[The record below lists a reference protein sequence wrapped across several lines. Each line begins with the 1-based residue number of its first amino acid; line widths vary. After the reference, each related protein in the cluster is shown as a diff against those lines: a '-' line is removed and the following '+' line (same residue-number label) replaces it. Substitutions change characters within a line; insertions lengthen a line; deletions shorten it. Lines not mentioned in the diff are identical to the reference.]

1 MILIVVGI
9 AFFASLAWSLLPR
22 RYSWMG
28 HIGCSLT
35 TLGVSLQFAG
45 GHITNKD
52 ALWILVV
59 GLVISILM
67 RWIFYSLRER
77 QKNNSS
83 EGDG

>member
-1 MILIVVGI
+1 
-9 AFFASLAWSLLPR
+9 
-22 RYSWMG
+22 MG

-35 TLGVSLQFAG
+35 TLGASLQFAG

-59 GLVISILM
+59 GVVISFLV
-67 RWIFYSLRER
+67 RWIFDSLRER
-77 QKNNSS
+77 QKNNFK